1 MGVSC
6 SCDNVSQMIHNGNQC
21 SICDTI
27 MSDIKITKGG
37 AVYPNVLRALAALG
51 DSIALARRTRRI
63 SADEFAKQMGVSRAT
78 LHRLENGDPGCSLNT
93 LASAMHALGRLD
105 LLADLISERKDDV
118 GMMVRREDVPKRAPR
133 RSIPRIVQGPT
144 TPTDEEPA
152 SDDED
157 PSPYS
162 GW

>member
-1 MGVSC
+1 
-6 SCDNVSQMIHNGNQC
+6 
-21 SICDTI
+21 
-27 MSDIKITKGG
+27 MSNIKITKGG
-37 AVYPNVLRALAALG
+37 AVYPNVLKALATLG

-63 SADEFAKQMGVSRAT
+63 SAEDFAKQMGVSRAT

-93 LASAMHALGRLD
+93 LASALHALGRLD

-133 RSIPRIVQGPT
+133 RSIPRIVPGRTVPAE
-144 TPTDEEPA
+144 EEPT
-152 SDDED
+152 SDDEA